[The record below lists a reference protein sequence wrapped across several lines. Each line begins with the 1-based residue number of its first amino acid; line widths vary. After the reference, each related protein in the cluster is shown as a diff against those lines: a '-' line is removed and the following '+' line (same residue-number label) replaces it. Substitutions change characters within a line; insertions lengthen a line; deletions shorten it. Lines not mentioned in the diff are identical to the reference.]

1 MLPGVKTLRLVYL
14 YLALLPLPAIA
25 AASSV
30 QDDDHN
36 SIELA
41 HPAQRIVSLAPG
53 ATAMLFAAA
62 AGDRIVGT
70 SAYSDEPPAAQKI
83 ERIGDARSFDLER
96 ILALRPDVVVVWTG
110 GTSPNEIARLQ
121 HVGLRI
127 YHHHVTRLDEI
138 PDSLRRLGVLT
149 ATEQPARAAAD
160 ALATR
165 IAALR
170 GRYHSDSSANASV
183 LIQVWDRPI
192 YTVGRDEIL
201 TDVIHLCGYH
211 SAYEDLSEV
220 SPAVTI
226 ESVLARDPDI
236 ILALGSDASS
246 GRQWVR
252 QWQAF
257 GSMKAVRNRRVIAW
271 SDPRLPAMGPS
282 IVDAAEAL
290 CNKLRGP

>member
-1 MLPGVKTLRLVYL
+1 MGPRATFVRA
-14 YLALLPLPAIA
+14 ALLLLPAVA
-25 AASSV
+25 GAFSLT
-30 QDDDHN
+30 DDDQN

-53 ATAMLFAAA
+53 ATAMLFAAG
-62 AGDRIVGT
+62 AGDRVVGT

-83 ERIGDARSFDLER
+83 ERIGDARSVDLER

-110 GTSPNEIARLQ
+110 GTSPNQIARLQ
-121 HVGLRI
+121 QVGLRI
-127 YHHHVTRLDEI
+127 YHHDVTRLDQI
-138 PDSLRRLGVLT
+138 ADSLRRLGVLT

-170 GRYHSDSSANASV
+170 ARYRAGSSASATV
-183 LIQVWDRPI
+183 LIQIWDRPI

-201 TDVIHLCGYH
+201 SDVIHLCGYR
-211 SAYEDLSEV
+211 SAYEDLSDA

-236 ILALGSDASS
+236 ILALSSDQAS
-246 GRQWVR
+246 GQDWLR

-257 GSMKAVRNRRVIAW
+257 GSMKAVRNARVIAW
-271 SDPRLPAMGPS
+271 SDPRLPAMGPG

-290 CNKLRGP
+290 CNKLRGS